1 MSVFI
6 PVTTGTGTGLHI
18 TMFFLFFVNKK
29 IHKNV
34 EVKLFVQIPSN
45 LIEMSVYS
53 SYWSITTP
61 GAK

>member
-1 MSVFI
+1 MSVLFPSLLEQDYI
-6 PVTTGTGTGLHI
+6 LL
-18 TMFFLFFVNKK
+18 FFFYFFVNKK
-29 IHKNV
+29 IHKNI

-45 LIEMSVYS
+45 LIEISVYS